1 MSSTCKVD
9 VLNLQ
14 VALLPSAAG
23 GDVAAARGETGAL
36 DDLFDSGQNVLVCVF
51 GGSTVLGAGVRV
63 VAERIEHETATVA
76 EAMWPSQSGNIDAE
90 ELAEPRCPPVEG
102 KSHDGVM
109 LQCRE
114 TSNKCREPI

>member
-1 MSSTCKVD
+1 MSFDCKVD

-36 DDLFDSGQNVLVCVF
+36 DDLFYSGQNVLVCVS

-102 KSHDGVM
+102 ESHDGVM
-109 LQCRE
+109 LQ
-114 TSNKCREPI
+114 